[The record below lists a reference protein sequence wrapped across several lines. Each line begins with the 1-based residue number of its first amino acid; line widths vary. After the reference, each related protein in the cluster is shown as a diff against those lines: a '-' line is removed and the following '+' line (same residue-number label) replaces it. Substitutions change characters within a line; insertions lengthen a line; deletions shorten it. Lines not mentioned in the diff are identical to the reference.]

1 MRAKR
6 RSVIR
11 TAAVT
16 TGVAAALLLPA
27 GGAFAA
33 GTSDAA
39 DAHAKTGAITQHAS
53 GRLSAVLPEDG
64 LAGIA
69 ERVGKLPAG
78 GIAGA
83 AGVVGAAGVGIAV
96 HRRRQAQQ
104 A

>member
-6 RSVIR
+6 RSVFR

-33 GTSDAA
+33 DASPA
-39 DAHAKTGAITQHAS
+39 TTQHAT
-53 GRLSAVLPEDG
+53 GRLSAVLPADG
-64 LAGIA
+64 LAGVA
-69 ERVGKLPAG
+69 ERIGHLPAG
-78 GIAGA
+78 GFAGA
-83 AGVVGAAGVGIAV
+83 AGVLGAASVGVAV

>member
-11 TAAVT
+11 TAAVA

-33 GTSDAA
+33 VTAEAPTATAGAA
-39 DAHAKTGAITQHAS
+39 TQHAS

-69 ERVGKLPAG
+69 ERIGGLPAG
-78 GIAGA
+78 GLAAA
-83 AGVVGAAGVGIAV
+83 AGVLGAAGVGIAV

-104 A
+104 V

>member
-11 TAAVT
+11 TAAVA
-16 TGVAAALLLPA
+16 TGVAAVLLLPA

-33 GTSDAA
+33 DASDATTP
-39 DAHAKTGAITQHAS
+39 HAM
-53 GRLSAVLPEDG
+53 GRKSAVLPEDG

-69 ERVGKLPAG
+69 ERIGRLPAG
-78 GIAGA
+78 GLAGA
-83 AGVVGAAGVGIAV
+83 AGVLGAAGVGIAV
-96 HRRRQAQQ
+96 HRRRQTQQ

>member
-11 TAAVT
+11 TAAVA

-27 GGAFAA
+27 SGAFAA
-33 GTSDAA
+33 TDATA
-39 DAHAKTGAITQHAS
+39 DTAATTQQHAT
-53 GRLSAVLPEDG
+53 GRLSALLPEDG
-64 LAGIA
+64 LAGVA
-69 ERVGKLPAG
+69 ERIGELPAG
-78 GIAGA
+78 GLAGA
-83 AGVVGAAGVGIAV
+83 AGVLGAAGVGIAM